1 MKSLYHQTKQAFLFS
16 LAFYLVS
23 VVLMIFK
30 VSYGPI
36 LFSVALFI
44 SLIWVF
50 LVLREIMLSSKI
62 GNAERLILLLFII
75 FTNIIGGTAYFFLL
89 RDRVTRT
96 KS

>member
-16 LAFYLVS
+16 LAFYVVA
-23 VVLMIFK
+23 VVLMLFK

-36 LFSVALFI
+36 LFSVALLL
-44 SLIWVF
+44 SLTWVF
-50 LVLREIMLSSKI
+50 LVLREIMLSTKI

-75 FTNIIGGTAYFFLL
+75 ITNIIGGTVYFFLL
-89 RDRVTRT
+89 RDRLTST